1 MCILICCVCSVVQ
14 FGDEALE
21 EIAEGSLGWEEKSV
35 AEACDVIFDNF
46 VGFRVNL
53 TYVLFQI

>member
-1 MCILICCVCSVVQ
+1 VVQ